1 MKYAI
6 NVKAINAGN
15 FNLEGANFEV
25 TYEAAEI
32 KDMLT
37 HILPFVKTMVDTVT
51 EKVVPLV
58 REIKAADR
66 EYYDAKELASDKAEA
81 AEKVMQREYELTR
94 DRAHRAHEIAR
105 DKAAQGHDIRMHNL
119 RSGNAE

>member
-6 NVKAINAGN
+6 NVQAIHAGN
-15 FNLEGANFEV
+15 FNLEGASFEV
-25 TYEAAEI
+25 NWEAAEI

-58 REIKAADR
+58 REIEASDR
-66 EYYDAKELASDKAEA
+66 EYHDAKELARDEAEA
-81 AEKVMQREYELTR
+81 AEKEMQRAHELIR
-94 DRAHRAHEIAR
+94 DEASRVHEIAR
-105 DKAAQGHDIRMHNL
+105 IKAAQEHDVRMHNL